1 MPFNL
6 IKALGLI
13 IITFIVGYVWGW
25 LIAFFWNNVLK
36 RKYEGV

>member
-1 MPFNL
+1 MLNISITVMPFNL

-25 LIAFFWNNVLK
+25 LIAFLGTMF
-36 RKYEGV
+36 